1 MSKSFKEITEQLKK
15 VLNEL
20 AFPRKKAVFEIT
32 NLCIPYTKH
41 IIKLS
46 IFGTDLKHEYDVPKW
61 KDEIFNFID
70 QACQYY
76 DLSGN
81 KKLKPKDYTEHFF
94 FGLLETV
101 EETEVH
107 IKRILKDFPR
117 QGYELPDVNKLNYK
131 QLYECHYAFV
141 QEILK
146 QFPEVSYESVM
157 ELLDKLIIGK
167 AL

>member
-1 MSKSFKEITEQLKK
+1 MNFKELTEQLKQAID
-15 VLNEL
+15 EF

-32 NLCIPYTKH
+32 NLCILYTKH

-46 IFGTDLKHEYDVPKW
+46 VFGTNPKHEYDVPKW

-81 KKLKPKDYTEHFF
+81 KTLKPKDYTKHFF
-94 FGLLETV
+94 FGLLETAK
-101 EETEVH
+101 ETEVH
-107 IKRILKDFPR
+107 FKRILKDFPR
-117 QGYELPDVNKLNYK
+117 QGYEVPDVDKLNYRHI
-131 QLYECHYAFV
+131 YECHYTFV
-141 QEILK
+141 QEVLK

-157 ELLDKLIIGK
+157 KLLDEFIIGK